1 MTLTCDTSPVTD
13 SADPRFTR
21 LREILAQLGSTRQR
35 VIDLE
40 GERDEEIARVI
51 GDEPEHGLIVATA
64 RAAGLSRQHVD
75 RIRRMARAKRTGQ
88 RASPDGS

>member
-13 SADPRFTR
+13 SADPRFAR
-21 LREILAQLGSTRQR
+21 LREIVAEIARTQERMGR
-35 VIDLE
+35 LE
-40 GERDEEIARVI
+40 DERNEEIARVI

-64 RAAGLSRQHVD
+64 RAADLSRQHVD

-88 RASPDGS
+88 RASTDNS